1 MEIDFFGYLKIG
13 KIKKEKFF
21 MIIES
26 LANPLIK
33 QIKKLKEKKNRK
45 ETGRYLIE
53 GVNLCLEFL
62 EHTPEDVE
70 MVISTLENVPLVPEN
85 IKVTV
90 VSEKVFSS
98 ISETK
103 TPQGIMAVGRIS
115 EKILSFD
122 DMKLIVYLDDV
133 ADPGNVGTI
142 IRTADA
148 FGADAVVLSPNS
160 ADIYNSKTV
169 RATMGSLFHIPVVY
183 ERDYLEIL
191 SECKRKD
198 FFIITGS
205 LDAEKQPS
213 EIDFKNK
220 DKRYVVCLGNE
231 AHGVSLKLQEMGVTK
246 IRIPMPGKAESLNV
260 AVAGA
265 VLLYENVR
273 QRGESDA

>member
-1 MEIDFFGYLKIG
+1 
-13 KIKKEKFF
+13 

-62 EHTPEDVE
+62 NHTPEDAE
-70 MVISTLENVPLVPEN
+70 MVISTPENAKLVPEN
-85 IKVTV
+85 IKITL
-90 VSEKVFSS
+90 VSEKVFLA

-103 TPQGIMAVGRIS
+103 TPQGLMAVGRIS
-115 EKILSFD
+115 EKSICFD
-122 DMKLIVYLDDV
+122 EMKLIVYLDDV
-133 ADPGNVGTI
+133 SDPGNVGTI

-169 RATMGSLFHIPVVY
+169 RATMGSMFHIPVVY
-183 ERDYLEIL
+183 EKNYLEIL
-191 SECKRKD
+191 SECKKKD
-198 FFIITGS
+198 FYIVTGS

-213 EIDFKNK
+213 QLDFKDKNK
-220 DKRYVVCLGNE
+220 QHIICLGNE
-231 AHGVSLKLQEMGVTK
+231 AHGVSLKLQELGVTK
-246 IRIPMPGKAESLNV
+246 IRIPMIGKAESLNV
-260 AVAGA
+260 AVASA

-273 QRGESDA
+273 QRGENDA